1 MRRVLLAWLFPS
13 LAAAAPSEI
22 KVFTDELAA
31 HREHTLE
38 LHANRGGGVT
48 RFMPEYSYGL
58 WRDWEVSLQLPL
70 AWSDGVRSEG
80 YRAELQYVAPH
91 DAARGWYWGVNFE
104 LARVEPVGEQHFW
117 SVEVM
122 PIVGWRNADWH
133 LALNPGGT
141 AAVSGS
147 ERKRSFDPAAKIAY
161 AMAPR
166 RALGFEYYAEGET
179 RSRTLY
185 LAWDGK
191 VGKSDVNLGLGRG
204 LSHAADRWVVK
215 TIVEIA
221 F

>member
-1 MRRVLLAWLFPS
+1 MRRAILAWLFPS
-13 LAAAAPSEI
+13 MAFGAPSEI

-31 HREHTLE
+31 YREHTLE
-38 LHANRGGGVT
+38 VHANRGGGAT
-48 RFMPEYSYGL
+48 RFMPEYSYGV
-58 WRDWEVSLQLPL
+58 RPDWEVSLQLPL
-70 AWSDGVRSEG
+70 AWREGVRGEG

-91 DAARGWYWGVNFE
+91 DAAPGWYWGANFE
-104 LARVEPVGEQHFW
+104 LARVEPLGEPHFW
-117 SVEVM
+117 SVELM
-122 PIVGWRNADWH
+122 PIVGWRDERWH

-141 AAVSGS
+141 AALSGS
-147 ERKRSFDPAAKIAY
+147 ERKRSFDPAAKIAC

-166 RALGFEYYAEGET
+166 SALGVEYYAEGET
-179 RSRTLY
+179 RSRSLY